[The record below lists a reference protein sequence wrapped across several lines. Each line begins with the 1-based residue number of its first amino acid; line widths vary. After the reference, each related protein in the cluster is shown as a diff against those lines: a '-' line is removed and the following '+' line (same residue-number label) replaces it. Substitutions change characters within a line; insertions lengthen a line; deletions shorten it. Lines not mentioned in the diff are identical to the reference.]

1 MTLVHGRRPAAP
13 TSAVSRRLIAMVAA
27 CVLGAPCTTWA
38 AISFQ
43 LTIAPSSISFSDAN
57 PTTTPTIAANST
69 VAVALRVSGA
79 GSTQAWSVQA
89 LAAGDLVSGG
99 NSIGISNVSWTV
111 SGPSGGTCLRP
122 CSCYAGTVSKVT
134 SQVIFNGTANT
145 NNSPACTQTYTLVNS
160 WPYAVGSYS
169 QTVTI
174 TATSP

>member
-1 MTLVHGRRPAAP
+1 MTLVQGRRPAAS
-13 TSAVSRRLIAMVAA
+13 TSAVSRHLITMVAA
-27 CVLGAPCTTWA
+27 CVLGAPCTAWA
-38 AISFQ
+38 ITFQ

-79 GSTQAWSVQA
+79 SSTQAWSVHAQ
-89 LAAGDLVSGG
+89 AAGDLVSGG

-111 SGPSGGTCLRP
+111 SGPSGGTCQRP

-134 SQVIFNGTANT
+134 SQVIFNGTSNT
-145 NNSPACTQTYTLVNS
+145 NNSLVCTQTYTLVNS